1 MDLKRTRWVRRLED
15 GTYTIESNSTLSNE
29 KVLCSLCG

>member
-15 GTYTIESNSTLSNE
+15 GTYTIESNS
-29 KVLCSLCG
+29 

>member
-15 GTYTIESNSTLSNE
+15 GTYTIES
-29 KVLCSLCG
+29 